1 MRKILPTILDT
12 KHENILSQERSL
24 AKAVA
29 SAVIESRPPTVWEIT
44 IPILFILNLFKFKRS
59 REIFALNFLFTKKLA
74 LEAAFY
80 IIKDGQSKEEAMVRI
95 KEKTKE
101 ILAFDNKEIWKK
113 YDYKKLGIIGEPYF
127 DVDFNEVFYATDTG
141 RRWDGFKVS
150 VRDKVQSDFNHF
162 YHETDEIIKAAE
174 NVELPDKIMFTFH
187 PQRWHQNKY
196 LWTKE
201 FIMQNVKNS
210 VKKWFY
216 VK

>member
-44 IPILFILNLFKFKRS
+44 IPILFILNLFRFKRS

-80 IIKDGQSKEEAMVRI
+80 MIKDGQSKEEAMTRI

-101 ILAFDNKEIWKK
+101 ILASDNKEIYSQKIRQK
-113 YDYKKLGIIGEPYF
+113 QLKEMGLLIDHYRKLLEAEDKDYASMMRNAYQTRENYSAFLARLKQAEK
-127 DVDFNEVFYATDTG
+127 EVNTAAQQTVRATAA
-141 RRWDGFKVS
+141 
-150 VRDKVQSDFNHF
+150 SDLVLKM
-162 YHETDEIIKAAE
+162 EKATERIRAAQAE
-174 NVELPDKIMFTFH
+174 KIFSPD
-187 PQRWHQNKY
+187 
-196 LWTKE
+196 
-201 FIMQNVKNS
+201 S
-210 VKKWFY
+210 S
-216 VK
+216 